1 MKPFDEHP
9 VSALR
14 RHCRMY
20 LYGSSG
26 SPELL
31 MNEVARDFFSFAM
44 LHLICTMFIT
54 TDQRSDPAGG
64 VFHRVLDPMGMSYL
78 LTDIDRRLDSPIGN
92 TTLRIFVR
100 SKRNKLAT
108 HGRLAFSNHLPEVQA
123 VTQDEDSLEQF
134 RGAMSSMDQ
143 AVSRLEF
150 DLARL
155 ESQEPNP
162 DRGGP
167 ADGSQPIRSET
178 ESAARSRR

>member
-108 HGRLAFSNHLPEVQA
+108 HGRLAFSNHLP
-123 VTQDEDSLEQF
+123 
-134 RGAMSSMDQ
+134 
-143 AVSRLEF
+143 
-150 DLARL
+150 DLILQGLR
-155 ESQEPNP
+155 
-162 DRGGP
+162 
-167 ADGSQPIRSET
+167 
-178 ESAARSRR
+178 ARSQIPIEAVQRTGASRFAQRQNRQLAPVANLCVIPK